1 MPRHALPGQS
11 TSGHAAPAEALTTAA
26 SMIPADVEYL
36 QVAVQMAHRSV
47 GAGGAPFGSVA
58 VRDGLVLGIGTN
70 EVTRTFDPTAHA
82 EVVAVRAACRRL
94 GRTDLSDCVL
104 YSSCEPCPLCLTVAH
119 WARIPRVVYAA
130 GRQHAIAAGCAD
142 ETLYEA
148 FRVPAAARSL
158 LTQVEVGHSA
168 LAPFQEWQGAARAG

>member
-11 TSGHAAPAEALTTAA
+11 TPADAPAGAGPVA
-26 SMIPADVEYL
+26 PADIEYL
-36 QVAVQMAHRSV
+36 QVAVQMAHRSI

-94 GRTDLSDCVL
+94 GRTNLSDCVL

-130 GRQHAIAAGCAD
+130 GREHAIAAGCAD

-148 FRVPAAARSL
+148 FRVPAAARGL
-158 LTQVEVGHSA
+158 LAKVEVGHEA
-168 LAPFQEWQGAARAG
+168 LAPFREWQGAVRAV